1 MEWPE
6 PWKKMLEAMRSE
18 LKPGFVRGDG
28 VTTSQPVTALYH
40 VATDPALVK
49 RLVPLLRHPA
59 FVPRVYVAMTL
70 ARLQAREE
78 VTRALQLAMET
89 ARAGGVTLAA
99 GAHPM
104 LLPTGTAVA
113 ARDLAVT
120 LHVRGLRPAGLWE
133 VRAEA
138 RYTSGTRVETADLV
152 SLVWRRP

>member
-1 MEWPE
+1 
-6 PWKKMLEAMRSE
+6 MRRSGRSDA
-18 LKPGFVRGDG
+18 KARGFTYVECLA
-28 VTTSQPVTALYH
+28 ALSIIGL
-40 VATDPALVK
+40 ALVAADGLFLA
-49 RLVPLLRHPA
+49 R
-59 FVPRVYVAMTL
+59 PRVE